1 MGELGT
7 ALARTPGQT
16 PAVIR
21 PAEPGLLHRTVAGVL
36 RFVQSSPIGAVS
48 ALIWLALI
56 GVALAAPLLAPYDP
70 LEADYA
76 AIRSAPSAA
85 HWLGTDDLG
94 RDTLSRI
101 IYGSRITLIVSI
113 ASVVLG
119 DLIGF
124 TWGVVSGYLG
134 GRFDL
139 LSQRVVDVLMS
150 FPALILALLLLAG
163 VGAGLTTVIVAIA
176 VTRIPNSTRIT
187 RAVVLS
193 IKQTAYVD
201 AARMIGG
208 STGRIMLRH
217 VAPQCIAP
225 LLVVATLHLG
235 AAIFAESALSF
246 LGMGIPPPAPS
257 WGNML
262 GGVLAASFKPPWWL
276 VVYPGLAITIAIMA
290 ANLMGDA
297 LRDFLDPK
305 LKKRLG

>member
-1 MGELGT
+1 M
-7 ALARTPGQT
+7 
-16 PAVIR
+16 IR
-21 PAEPGLLHRTVAGVL
+21 PAEAGPWQRAVTGVL
-36 RFVQSSPIGAVS
+36 QFIRSSPIGAVS

-56 GVALAAPLLAPYDP
+56 AVALAAPLLAPYDP

-76 AIRSAPSAA
+76 AIRSAPSAL

-94 RDTLSRI
+94 RDTLTRI
-101 IYGSRITLIVSI
+101 IFGSRITLIVSFT
-113 ASVVLG
+113 SVVLG
-119 DLIGF
+119 DLLGF
-124 TWGVVSGYLG
+124 TWGIVSGYLG

-139 LSQRVVDVLMS
+139 YSQRIVDVLMS

-163 VGAGLTTVIVAIA
+163 LGAGLTTVIIAIA
-176 VTRIPNSTRIT
+176 VTRVPNSTRIT
-187 RAVVLS
+187 RSVVLS

-208 STGRIMLRH
+208 STGRIMFRH

-276 VVYPGLAITIAIMA
+276 VVYPGVAITIAIMA